1 MASEFETTHIHK
13 LSEFISFLEN
23 LPKGFI
29 LSRGHSKDYSLIPGA
44 FRKDLEGNRLYS
56 KSDIQS
62 FLDDFKNNSY
72 PYLKNPAVIESEKEW
87 MVYAQHF
94 GIPTK
99 LLDFTYSHITSL
111 MFALENAFNETT
123 SHDGVIWFLNP
134 QKLNFKSTNNSHS
147 KIFIL
152 SDSESQLDKASGPVV
167 MTCKR
172 INERIHAQNG
182 LFVYFQEEHQS
193 SPLETYCDNTIL
205 KKVIIDKESK
215 KEILKSL
222 NSLGMGYTS
231 IYPELS
237 SVSKDILL
245 KRHIEEYVRNL
256 EESSNEA

>member
-1 MASEFETTHIHK
+1 MDNKFESISIKK

-23 LPKGFI
+23 LPKGFV
-29 LSRGHSKDYSLIPGA
+29 LSRGHSQDYSLLPGA
-44 FRKDLEGNRLYS
+44 FRKDTNNNRLYS

-72 PYLKNPAVIESEKEW
+72 PYLKNPTAIGTEKEW

-111 MFALENAFNETT
+111 MFAIENAFNENT
-123 SHDGVIWFLNP
+123 SNDGIIWFLNP
-134 QKLNFKSTNNSHS
+134 QNLNLKSTDGNHN

-152 SDSESQLDKASGPVV
+152 ADSENQLDKASGPVA

-172 INERIHAQNG
+172 VNERINAQNG
-182 LFVYFQEEHQS
+182 LFIYFQEEHFS
-193 SPLETYCDNTIL
+193 SSLETYCDSSML
-205 KKVIIDKESK
+205 RKVIINKESK

-231 IYPELS
+231 IYPELT

-245 KRHIEEYVRNL
+245 KRHIEEYTGNL
-256 EESSNEA
+256 EEASSEA

>member
-1 MASEFETTHIHK
+1 MANNFETTHIKK

-29 LSRGHSKDYSLIPGA
+29 LSRGHSQDYSLLPGA
-44 FRKDLEGNRLYS
+44 FRQDSDGNRLYS
-56 KSDIQS
+56 KSDIQN
-62 FLDDFKNNSY
+62 FLDDFKSNSY
-72 PYLKNPAVIESEKEW
+72 PYLKNPTAIETEKEW

-111 MFALENAFNETT
+111 MFALENAFNEHT
-123 SHDGVIWFLNP
+123 SQDGVIWFLNP
-134 QKLNFKSTNNSHS
+134 NNLNFKSTNNNHT

-152 SDSESQLDKASGPVV
+152 ADSESQLDRASGPVV

-182 LFVYFQEEHQS
+182 LFVYFQEEHHS
-193 SPLETYCDNTIL
+193 SSLENYCDQTML
-205 KKVIIDKESK
+205 KKVIISKESK

-245 KRHIEEYVRNL
+245 KRHIEDYVRNF
-256 EESSNEA
+256 EESNSEA

>member
-1 MASEFETTHIHK
+1 MSYKFETVHIHK

-29 LSRGHSKDYSLIPGA
+29 LSRGHSQDYSLLPGA
-44 FRKDLEGNRLYS
+44 FRKDTDKNRLYS
-56 KSDIQS
+56 KSDIQA

-72 PYLKNPAVIESEKEW
+72 PYLKNPTAIESETEW

-111 MFALENAFNETT
+111 MFTLENAFNEKT
-123 SHDGVIWFLNP
+123 SNDGVIWFLNP

-152 SDSESQLDKASGPVV
+152 SDSENQLEKACGPVV

-182 LFVYFQEEHQS
+182 LFIYFQEEHHS
-193 SPLETYCDNTIL
+193 SPLEEYCDGSML
-205 KKVIIDKESK
+205 KKVIIDREAK

-245 KRHIEEYVRNL
+245 KRHIEEYARNL
-256 EESSNEA
+256 EENSNEA

>member
-1 MASEFETTHIHK
+1 MSSEFETVHIHK
-13 LSEFISFLEN
+13 LSEFISFLEE

-29 LSRGHSKDYSLIPGA
+29 LSRGHSQDYPLLPGA
-44 FRKDLEGNRLYS
+44 FRKDEKQNRLYS
-56 KSDIQS
+56 KSDIQN

-72 PYLKNPAVIESEKEW
+72 PYLKNPTAIESEKEW

-111 MFALENAFNETT
+111 MFSLENAFNEKT
-123 SHDGVIWFLNP
+123 SQDGVIWFLNP
-134 QKLNFKSTNNSHS
+134 QNLNLKSTNNTYS

-152 SDSESQLDKASGPVV
+152 SDSEAQLDRASGPVV

-182 LFVYFQEEHQS
+182 LFVYFQEEHQYS
-193 SPLETYCDNTIL
+193 QLETYCDKSIL
-205 KKVIIDKESK
+205 KKVIIHKEAK

-245 KRHIEEYVRNL
+245 KRHIEEYSRNL
-256 EESSNEA
+256 EESTNEA

>member
-1 MASEFETTHIHK
+1 MTSKIETTHIHK

-29 LSRGHSKDYSLIPGA
+29 LSRGHSQDYSLLPSA
-44 FRKDLEGNRLYS
+44 FRQDQDGNRLYS

-72 PYLKNPAVIESEKEW
+72 PYLKNPTVIESEKEW

-111 MFALENAFNETT
+111 MFSLENAFNEKT
-123 SHDGVIWFLNP
+123 SKDGVIWFLNP
-134 QKLNFKSTNNSHS
+134 QTLNSLSTNQSFN

-167 MTCKR
+167 LTCKR

-182 LFVYFQEEHQS
+182 LFVYFQEEHHS
-193 SPLETYCDNTIL
+193 SPLEQYCNDQIL

-245 KRHIEEYVRNL
+245 KRNIEEYTKSL
-256 EESSNEA
+256 EENL